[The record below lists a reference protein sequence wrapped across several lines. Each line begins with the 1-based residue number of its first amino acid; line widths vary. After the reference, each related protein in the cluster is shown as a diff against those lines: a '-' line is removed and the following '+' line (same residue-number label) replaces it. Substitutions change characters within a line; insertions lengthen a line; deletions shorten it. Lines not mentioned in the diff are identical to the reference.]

1 MIALRNII
9 KLLVFISV
17 LFLIG
22 CETTTTGTTTET
34 ISYLDLD
41 YSDFQGQFIDDVD
54 TQLNMPYQE
63 YYIYYY
69 GPTCSACII
78 LKPEILDRFYH
89 AKNDVIYFVAVLTP
103 SDINENIGIRY
114 TPSLV
119 KVVDGEVVEAY
130 QGNTAIRGMIE
141 DID

>member
-1 MIALRNII
+1 MFFSVL
-9 KLLVFISV
+9 LLV
-17 LFLIG
+17 G
-22 CETTTTGTTTET
+22 CETTTSETTTTT
-34 ISYLDLD
+34 ISYMDLD

-54 TQLNMPYQE
+54 EQLNMPYQE

-89 AKNDVIYFVAVLTP
+89 AKNDVIYFVAVITP
-103 SDINENIGIRY
+103 DDINVNVDIRY

-119 KVVDGEVVEAY
+119 KVIDGEVTEVY

>member
-1 MIALRNII
+1 MKNVI
-9 KLLVFISV
+9 KILVFFSVLLLV
-17 LFLIG
+17 G
-22 CETTTTGTTTET
+22 CETTTSETTTTT
-34 ISYLDLD
+34 ISYMDLD

-54 TQLNMPYQE
+54 EQLNMPYQE

-89 AKNDVIYFVAVLTP
+89 AKNDVIYFVAVITP
-103 SDINENIGIRY
+103 DDINVNVDIRY

-119 KVVDGEVVEAY
+119 KVIDGEVTEVY

>member
-1 MIALRNII
+1 MKNVI
-9 KLLVFISV
+9 KILVFLSVLLLV
-17 LFLIG
+17 G
-22 CETTTTGTTTET
+22 CETTTSETTTTT
-34 ISYLDLD
+34 ISYMDLD

-54 TQLNMPYQE
+54 EQLNMPYQE

-69 GPTCSACII
+69 GPNCSACII

-89 AKNDVIYFVAVLTP
+89 AKNDVIYFVAVITP
-103 SDINENIGIRY
+103 DDINENVDIRY

-119 KVVDGEVVEAY
+119 KVIDGEVTEAY